1 LKELKE
7 ILFGVNIDSVY
18 GDTNLSISGISFDSR
33 QIKQNNIFI
42 AIKGYDLDGHNYID
56 QSINNGATV
65 VVCETLPKTINKYE
79 IVFIKV
85 KCSKTAL
92 YTISS
97 NLYGNPSSKIDLI
110 GVTGTNGKTTIAT
123 LLFDLYT
130 ELEIKSGLISTVK
143 ISYDNKNFQANQ
155 TTPDSLSIN
164 RFLSEMVNSNVR
176 YCFMEVS
183 SHGIDQN
190 RTDGLVF
197 KGGIFT
203 NLTHDH
209 LDYHESFE
217 NYRDI
222 KKQFF
227 DSLSNNSFA
236 LTNND
241 DKNGMVMLQNTIA
254 DKYTY
259 SLNSVSD
266 FKAKILESSF
276 DGMLLKINSTEF
288 WSKLVGKFNA
298 YNILSVYSAAS
309 ILGLPKNELLKAM
322 SSLDAVAGRFQFY
335 KKNKITAIVDYAHTP
350 DALENI
356 LKSINEIKTSE
367 NNLITVVGCG
377 GNRDKSKRPLM
388 GDIASN
394 LSSKVIFTSDNPR
407 FEDPE
412 IIIEEMISG
421 VRSTNSN
428 KTISISNRKEA
439 IKAACQFARTNDII
453 LVAGKGHESYQEVK
467 GVRSD
472 FDDFEIVKELLNQK
486 N

>member
-1 LKELKE
+1 MKLLRE
-7 ILFGVNIDSVY
+7 ILYKVEINSVV
-18 GDTNLSISGISFDSR
+18 GNTSLSINKIEFDSR
-33 QIKQNNIFI
+33 LISDGDMYI
-42 AIKGYDLDGHNYID
+42 AITGVNVDGHSFIS
-56 QSINNGATV
+56 QAIKNGANCI
-65 VVCETLPKTINKYE
+65 VCEKIPDNKTDGVVYVN
-79 IVFIKV
+79 V
-85 KCSKTAL
+85 KSSRKAL
-92 YTISS
+92 AIISS
-97 NLYGNPSSKIDLI
+97 NYFDNPSSKLNLI

-123 LLFDLYT
+123 LLYDLYT

-217 NYRDI
+217 NYRDT

-309 ILGLPKNELLKAM
+309 ILGLPKNELLKAI

>member
-1 LKELKE
+1 MKLLRE
-7 ILFGVNIDSVY
+7 ILYKVEINSVI
-18 GDTNLSISGISFDSR
+18 GSTSLSINKIEFDSR
-33 QIKQNNIFI
+33 LISDGDMYI
-42 AIKGYDLDGHNYID
+42 AITGVNVDGHSFIS
-56 QSINNGATV
+56 QAIKNGANCI
-65 VVCETLPKTINKYE
+65 VCEKIPDNKTDGVVYVN
-79 IVFIKV
+79 V
-85 KCSKTAL
+85 KSSRKAL
-92 YTISS
+92 AIISS
-97 NLYGNPSSKIDLI
+97 NYFDNPSSKLNLI

-217 NYRDI
+217 NYRDT

-259 SLNSVSD
+259 SLNSFSD

>member
-1 LKELKE
+1 MKLLRE
-7 ILFGVNIDSVY
+7 ILYKVEINSVV
-18 GDTNLSISGISFDSR
+18 GNTSLSINKIEFDSR
-33 QIKQNNIFI
+33 LISDGDMYI
-42 AIKGYDLDGHNYID
+42 AITGVNVDGHSFIS
-56 QSINNGATV
+56 QAIKNGANCI
-65 VVCETLPKTINKYE
+65 VCEKTPDNKTDGVVY
-79 IVFIKV
+79 VNV
-85 KCSKTAL
+85 KSSRKAL
-92 YTISS
+92 AIISS
-97 NLYGNPSSKIDLI
+97 NYFDNPSSKLNLI

-217 NYRDI
+217 NYRDT

-412 IIIEEMISG
+412 IIIEEMIRG

>member
-1 LKELKE
+1 MKLLRE
-7 ILFGVNIDSVY
+7 ILYKVEINSVV
-18 GDTNLSISGISFDSR
+18 GNTSLSINKIEFDSR
-33 QIKQNNIFI
+33 LISDGDMYI
-42 AIKGYDLDGHNYID
+42 AITGVNVDGHSFIS
-56 QSINNGATV
+56 QAIKNGANCI
-65 VVCETLPKTINKYE
+65 VCEKIPDNKTDGVVYVN
-79 IVFIKV
+79 V
-85 KCSKTAL
+85 KSSRKAL
-92 YTISS
+92 AIISS
-97 NLYGNPSSKIDLI
+97 NYFDNPSSKLNLI

-217 NYRDI
+217 NYRDT

-276 DGMLLKINSTEF
+276 DGMLIKINSTEF

-298 YNILSVYSAAS
+298 YNILSVYSTAS
-309 ILGLPKNELLKAM
+309 ILGLPKNELLKAI

>member
-1 LKELKE
+1 MKLLRE
-7 ILFGVNIDSVY
+7 ILYKVEINSVV
-18 GDTNLSISGISFDSR
+18 GNTSLSINKIEFDSR
-33 QIKQNNIFI
+33 LISDGDMYI
-42 AIKGYDLDGHNYID
+42 AITGVNVDGHSFIS
-56 QSINNGATV
+56 QAIQNGANCI
-65 VVCETLPKTINKYE
+65 VCEKIPDIKTDG
-79 IVFIKV
+79 IVYVNV
-85 KCSKTAL
+85 KSSRKAIAI
-92 YTISS
+92 ISS
-97 NLYGNPSSKIDLI
+97 NYFDNPSSKLNLI

-155 TTPDSLSIN
+155 TTPDSLSVN

-217 NYRDI
+217 NYRDT

-356 LKSINEIKTSE
+356 LKSINEIKTLE

-421 VRSTNSN
+421 VKSTNSN
-428 KTISISNRKEA
+428 KTISILNRKEA

>member
-1 LKELKE
+1 MKLLRE
-7 ILFGVNIDSVY
+7 ILYKVEINSVV
-18 GDTNLSISGISFDSR
+18 GSTSLSINKIGFDSR
-33 QIKQNNIFI
+33 LISDGDMYI
-42 AIKGYDLDGHNYID
+42 AITGVNVDGHSFIS
-56 QSINNGATV
+56 QAIQNGANCI
-65 VVCETLPKTINKYE
+65 VCEKTPENKTDGVVY
-79 IVFIKV
+79 VNV
-85 KCSKTAL
+85 KSSRKAL
-92 YTISS
+92 AIISS
-97 NLYGNPSSKIDLI
+97 NYFDNPSSKLNLI

-217 NYRDI
+217 NYRDT

-227 DSLSNNSFA
+227 DLLSNNSFA

-254 DKYTY
+254 EKYTY

>member
-1 LKELKE
+1 MKLLRE
-7 ILFGVNIDSVY
+7 ILYKVEINSVV
-18 GDTNLSISGISFDSR
+18 GNTSLSINKIEFDSR
-33 QIKQNNIFI
+33 LISDGDMYI
-42 AIKGYDLDGHNYID
+42 AITGVNVDGHSFIS
-56 QSINNGATV
+56 QAIQNGANCI
-65 VVCETLPKTINKYE
+65 VCEKTPE
-79 IVFIKV
+79 IKTDGVVYVNV
-85 KCSKTAL
+85 KSSRKAL
-92 YTISS
+92 AIISS
-97 NLYGNPSSKIDLI
+97 NYFDNPSSKLNLI

-123 LLFDLYT
+123 LLFELYT

-217 NYRDI
+217 NYRDT

-421 VRSTNSN
+421 VKSTNSN

>member
-1 LKELKE
+1 MKLLRE
-7 ILFGVNIDSVY
+7 ILYKVEINSVV
-18 GDTNLSISGISFDSR
+18 GNTSLSINKIEFDSR
-33 QIKQNNIFI
+33 LISDGDMYI
-42 AIKGYDLDGHNYID
+42 AITGVNVDGHSFIS
-56 QSINNGATV
+56 QAIQNGANCI
-65 VVCETLPKTINKYE
+65 VCEKIPDNKTDG
-79 IVFIKV
+79 IVYVNV
-85 KCSKTAL
+85 KSSRKAL
-92 YTISS
+92 AIISS
-97 NLYGNPSSKIDLI
+97 NYFDNPSSKLNLI

-217 NYRDI
+217 NYRDT

>member
-1 LKELKE
+1 LKLLRE
-7 ILFGVNIDSVY
+7 ILYKVEINSVV
-18 GDTNLSISGISFDSR
+18 GNTSLSINKIEFDSR
-33 QIKQNNIFI
+33 LISDGDMYI
-42 AIKGYDLDGHNYID
+42 AITGVNVDGHSFIS
-56 QSINNGATV
+56 QAIQNGAKCII
-65 VVCETLPKTINKYE
+65 CETTPENKADGVVY
-79 IVFIKV
+79 VNV
-85 KCSKTAL
+85 KSSRKAL
-92 YTISS
+92 AIISS
-97 NLYGNPSSKIDLI
+97 NYFDNPSSKLNLI

-123 LLFDLYT
+123 LLFDLYR

-217 NYRDI
+217 NYRDT

>member
-1 LKELKE
+1 MKLLRE
-7 ILFGVNIDSVY
+7 ILYKVEINSVV
-18 GDTNLSISGISFDSR
+18 GNTSLSINKIEFDSR
-33 QIKQNNIFI
+33 LISDGDMYI
-42 AIKGYDLDGHNYID
+42 AITGVNVDGHSFIS
-56 QSINNGATV
+56 QAIQNGANCI
-65 VVCETLPKTINKYE
+65 VCEKIPDNKTDGVVYVN
-79 IVFIKV
+79 V
-85 KCSKTAL
+85 KSSRKAL
-92 YTISS
+92 AIISS
-97 NLYGNPSSKIDLI
+97 NYFDNPSSKLNLI

-123 LLFDLYT
+123 LLFELYT

-217 NYRDI
+217 NYRDT

-412 IIIEEMISG
+412 IIIEEMIRG

>member
-1 LKELKE
+1 MKLLRE
-7 ILFGVNIDSVY
+7 ILYKVEINSVV
-18 GDTNLSISGISFDSR
+18 GNTSLSINKIEFDSR
-33 QIKQNNIFI
+33 LISDGDIYI
-42 AIKGYDLDGHNYID
+42 AITGVNVDGHSFIS
-56 QSINNGATV
+56 QAIQNGANCI
-65 VVCETLPKTINKYE
+65 VCEKTPE
-79 IVFIKV
+79 IKTDGIVYVNV
-85 KCSKTAL
+85 KSSRKAL
-92 YTISS
+92 AIISS
-97 NLYGNPSSKIDLI
+97 NYFDNPSSKLNLI

-217 NYRDI
+217 NYRDT

-276 DGMLLKINSTEF
+276 DGMLLRINSTEF

-356 LKSINEIKTSE
+356 LKSINEIKTSD

>member
-1 LKELKE
+1 MKLLRE
-7 ILFGVNIDSVY
+7 ILYKVEINSVV
-18 GDTNLSISGISFDSR
+18 GNTSLSINKIEFDSR
-33 QIKQNNIFI
+33 LISDGDMYI
-42 AIKGYDLDGHNYID
+42 AITGVNVDGHSFIS
-56 QSINNGATV
+56 QAIQNGANCI
-65 VVCETLPKTINKYE
+65 VCEKIPDNKTDGVVYVN
-79 IVFIKV
+79 V
-85 KCSKTAL
+85 KSSRKAL
-92 YTISS
+92 AIISS
-97 NLYGNPSSKIDLI
+97 NYFDNPSSKLNLI

-217 NYRDI
+217 NYRDT

>member
-1 LKELKE
+1 MKLLRE
-7 ILFGVNIDSVY
+7 ILYKVEINSVI
-18 GDTNLSISGISFDSR
+18 GNTSLSINKIEFDSR
-33 QIKQNNIFI
+33 LISDGDMYI
-42 AIKGYDLDGHNYID
+42 AITGVNVDGHSFIS
-56 QSINNGATV
+56 QAVQNGANCI
-65 VVCETLPKTINKYE
+65 VCEKIPDNKTDGVVYVN
-79 IVFIKV
+79 V
-85 KCSKTAL
+85 KSSRKAL
-92 YTISS
+92 AIISS
-97 NLYGNPSSKIDLI
+97 NYFDNPSSKLNLI

-164 RFLSEMVNSNVR
+164 RFLSEMVISNVR
-176 YCFMEVS
+176 YCFMELS

-217 NYRDI
+217 NYRDT

-439 IKAACQFARTNDII
+439 IRAACQFARTNDII

>member
-1 LKELKE
+1 MKLLRE
-7 ILFGVNIDSVY
+7 ILYKVEINSVI
-18 GDTNLSISGISFDSR
+18 GNTSLSINKIEFDSR
-33 QIKQNNIFI
+33 LISDGDMYI
-42 AIKGYDLDGHNYID
+42 AITGVNVDGHSFIS
-56 QSINNGATV
+56 QAIQNGANCI
-65 VVCETLPKTINKYE
+65 VCEKTPENKTDGVVY
-79 IVFIKV
+79 VNV
-85 KCSKTAL
+85 KSSRKAL
-92 YTISS
+92 AIISS
-97 NLYGNPSSKIDLI
+97 NYFDNPSSKLNLI

-155 TTPDSLSIN
+155 TTPDSLLIN

-217 NYRDI
+217 NYRDT

>member
-1 LKELKE
+1 MKLLRE
-7 ILFGVNIDSVY
+7 ILYKVEINSVV
-18 GDTNLSISGISFDSR
+18 GSTSLSINKIEFDSR
-33 QIKQNNIFI
+33 LISDGDMYI
-42 AIKGYDLDGHNYID
+42 AITGVNVDGHSFIS
-56 QSINNGATV
+56 QAIQNGANCI
-65 VVCETLPKTINKYE
+65 VCEKTPEIKTDGVVYIN
-79 IVFIKV
+79 V
-85 KCSKTAL
+85 KSSRKAL
-92 YTISS
+92 AIISS
-97 NLYGNPSSKIDLI
+97 NYFDNPSSKLNLI

-217 NYRDI
+217 NYRDT

-276 DGMLLKINSTEF
+276 DGMLLKINSTEL

-367 NNLITVVGCG
+367 NSLITVIGCG

-421 VRSTNSN
+421 VKSTNSN

>member
-1 LKELKE
+1 MKLLRE
-7 ILFGVNIDSVY
+7 ILYKVEINSVFGNTS
-18 GDTNLSISGISFDSR
+18 LSINKIEFDSR
-33 QIKQNNIFI
+33 LISDGDMYI
-42 AIKGYDLDGHNYID
+42 AITGVNVDGHSFIS
-56 QSINNGATV
+56 QAIKNGANCI
-65 VVCETLPKTINKYE
+65 VCEKIPDNKTDGVVYVN
-79 IVFIKV
+79 V
-85 KCSKTAL
+85 KSSRKAL
-92 YTISS
+92 AIISS
-97 NLYGNPSSKIDLI
+97 NYFDNPSSKLNLI

-217 NYRDI
+217 NYRDT

>member
-1 LKELKE
+1 MKLLRE
-7 ILFGVNIDSVY
+7 ILYKVEINSVV
-18 GDTNLSISGISFDSR
+18 GNTSLSINKIEFDSR
-33 QIKQNNIFI
+33 LISDGDMYI
-42 AIKGYDLDGHNYID
+42 AITGVNVDGHSFIS
-56 QSINNGATV
+56 QAIQNGATCI
-65 VVCETLPKTINKYE
+65 VCEKNPDIKTDG
-79 IVFIKV
+79 IVYVNV
-85 KCSKTAL
+85 KSSRKAL
-92 YTISS
+92 AIISS
-97 NLYGNPSSKIDLI
+97 NYFDNPSSKLNLI

-217 NYRDI
+217 NYRDT

-227 DSLSNNSFA
+227 DSLNNNSFA

-276 DGMLLKINSTEF
+276 DGMLLKINSAEF

>member
-1 LKELKE
+1 MKLLRE
-7 ILFGVNIDSVY
+7 ILYKVEINSVI
-18 GDTNLSISGISFDSR
+18 GNTSLSINKIEFDSR
-33 QIKQNNIFI
+33 LISDGDMYI
-42 AIKGYDLDGHNYID
+42 AITGVNVDGHSFIS
-56 QSINNGATV
+56 QAIQNGANCI
-65 VVCETLPKTINKYE
+65 VCEKIPDNKTDGVVYVN
-79 IVFIKV
+79 V
-85 KCSKTAL
+85 KSSRKAL
-92 YTISS
+92 AIISS
-97 NLYGNPSSKIDLI
+97 NYFDNPSSKLNLI

-130 ELEIKSGLISTVK
+130 VLEIKSGLISTVK

-190 RTDGLVF
+190 RTDGLIF

-217 NYRDI
+217 NYRDT
-222 KKQFF
+222 KKRFF

-241 DKNGMVMLQNTIA
+241 DKNGMFMLQNTIA

-309 ILGLPKNELLKAM
+309 ILGLPKNELLKAI

>member
-1 LKELKE
+1 MKLLRE
-7 ILFGVNIDSVY
+7 ILYKVEINSVV
-18 GDTNLSISGISFDSR
+18 GNTSLSINKIEFDSR
-33 QIKQNNIFI
+33 LISDGDMYI
-42 AIKGYDLDGHNYID
+42 AITGVNVDGHSFIS
-56 QSINNGATV
+56 QAIKNGANCI
-65 VVCETLPKTINKYE
+65 VCEKIPDNKTDGVVYVN
-79 IVFIKV
+79 V
-85 KCSKTAL
+85 KSSRKAL
-92 YTISS
+92 AIISS
-97 NLYGNPSSKIDLI
+97 NYFDNPSSKLNLI

-217 NYRDI
+217 NYRDT

-428 KTISISNRKEA
+428 KTISISL
-439 IKAACQFARTNDII
+439 I
-453 LVAGKGHESYQEVK
+453 L
-467 GVRSD
+467 
-472 FDDFEIVKELLNQK
+472 LL
-486 N
+486 

>member
-1 LKELKE
+1 MKLLRE
-7 ILFGVNIDSVY
+7 ILYKVEINSVV
-18 GDTNLSISGISFDSR
+18 GNTSLSINKIEFDSR
-33 QIKQNNIFI
+33 LISDGDMYI
-42 AIKGYDLDGHNYID
+42 AITGVNVDGHSFIS
-56 QSINNGATV
+56 QAIQNGATCI
-65 VVCETLPKTINKYE
+65 VCEKTPDIKTDG
-79 IVFIKV
+79 IVYVNV
-85 KCSKTAL
+85 KSSRKAL
-92 YTISS
+92 AIISS
-97 NLYGNPSSKIDLI
+97 NYFDNPSSKLNLI

-217 NYRDI
+217 NYRDT

>member
-1 LKELKE
+1 MKLLRE
-7 ILFGVNIDSVY
+7 ILYKVEINSVV
-18 GDTNLSISGISFDSR
+18 GNTSLSINKIEFDSR
-33 QIKQNNIFI
+33 LISDGDMYI
-42 AIKGYDLDGHNYID
+42 AITGVNFDGHSFIS
-56 QSINNGATV
+56 QAIQNGANCI
-65 VVCETLPKTINKYE
+65 VCEKTPDIKTDG
-79 IVFIKV
+79 IVYVNV
-85 KCSKTAL
+85 KSSRKAL
-92 YTISS
+92 AIISS
-97 NLYGNPSSKIDLI
+97 NYFDNPSSKLNLI

-227 DSLSNNSFA
+227 DSLCNNSFA

-254 DKYTY
+254 NKYTY

-322 SSLDAVAGRFQFY
+322 SSLDAVDGRFQFY

-356 LKSINEIKTSE
+356 LKSINEIKTLE

-377 GNRDKSKRPLM
+377 GNRDKSKRNKM
-388 GDIASN
+388 FKIAKKYSQ
-394 LSSKVIFTSDNPR
+394 KIFITSDNSR
-407 FEDPE
+407 FENFNS
-412 IIIEEMISG
+412 I
-421 VRSTNSN
+421 VRDILGEDRFDNLEVIKDRDS
-428 KTISISNRKEA
+428 A
-439 IKAACQFARTNDII
+439 IKIAIDTLPKNVPLLI
-453 LVAGKGHESYQEVK
+453 LGRGHEETLSLGK
-467 GVRSD
+467 NIINHSD
-472 FDDFEIVKELLNQK
+472 IKAVQRYISL
-486 N
+486 

>member
-1 LKELKE
+1 MKLLRE
-7 ILFGVNIDSVY
+7 ILYKVEINSVI
-18 GDTNLSISGISFDSR
+18 GNTSLSINKIEFDSR
-33 QIKQNNIFI
+33 LISDGDMYI
-42 AIKGYDLDGHNYID
+42 AITGVNVDGHSFIS
-56 QSINNGATV
+56 QAIKNGANCI
-65 VVCETLPKTINKYE
+65 VCEKTPDNKTDGVVY
-79 IVFIKV
+79 VNV
-85 KCSKTAL
+85 KSSRKAL
-92 YTISS
+92 AIISS
-97 NLYGNPSSKIDLI
+97 NYFDNPSSKLNLI

-217 NYRDI
+217 NYRDT

-412 IIIEEMISG
+412 IIIEEMIRG
-421 VRSTNSN
+421 VKSTNSN

>member
-1 LKELKE
+1 MKLLRE
-7 ILFGVNIDSVY
+7 ILYKVEINSVI
-18 GDTNLSISGISFDSR
+18 GNTSLSINKIEFDSR
-33 QIKQNNIFI
+33 LISDGDMYI
-42 AIKGYDLDGHNYID
+42 AITGVNVDGHSFIS
-56 QSINNGATV
+56 QAIQNGANCI
-65 VVCETLPKTINKYE
+65 VCEKIPDNKTDGVVYVN
-79 IVFIKV
+79 V
-85 KCSKTAL
+85 KSSRKAL
-92 YTISS
+92 AIISS
-97 NLYGNPSSKIDLI
+97 NYFDNPSSKLNLI

-130 ELEIKSGLISTVK
+130 VLEIKSGLISTVK

-190 RTDGLVF
+190 RTAGLVF

-217 NYRDI
+217 NYRDT
-222 KKQFF
+222 KKRFF

-241 DKNGMVMLQNTIA
+241 DKNGMFMLQNTIA

-322 SSLDAVAGRFQFY
+322 SYLDAVAGRFQFY

-367 NNLITVVGCG
+367 NNVITVVGCG

-412 IIIEEMISG
+412 IIIEEMITG
-421 VRSTNSN
+421 VKSTNSN

>member
-1 LKELKE
+1 MKLLRE
-7 ILFGVNIDSVY
+7 ILYKVGINSVI
-18 GDTNLSISGISFDSR
+18 GNTSLSINKIEFDSR
-33 QIKQNNIFI
+33 LISDGDMYI
-42 AIKGYDLDGHNYID
+42 AITGVNVDGHSFIS
-56 QSINNGATV
+56 QAIQNGANCI
-65 VVCETLPKTINKYE
+65 VCEKTPDIKNDG
-79 IVFIKV
+79 IVYVNV
-85 KCSKTAL
+85 KSSRKAL
-92 YTISS
+92 AIISS
-97 NLYGNPSSKIDLI
+97 NYFDNPSSKLNLI

-123 LLFDLYT
+123 LLFELYT

-190 RTDGLVF
+190 RTDGLIF

-217 NYRDI
+217 TYRDT
-222 KKQFF
+222 KKRFF
-227 DSLSNNSFA
+227 DSLTNNSFA

-241 DKNGMVMLQNTIA
+241 DKNGMVMLQNTLA

>member
-1 LKELKE
+1 MKLLRE
-7 ILFGVNIDSVY
+7 ILYKVEINSVV
-18 GDTNLSISGISFDSR
+18 GNTSLSINKIEFDSR
-33 QIKQNNIFI
+33 LISDGDMYI
-42 AIKGYDLDGHNYID
+42 AITGVNVDGHSFIS
-56 QSINNGATV
+56 QAIKNGANCI
-65 VVCETLPKTINKYE
+65 VCEKIPDNKTDGVVYVN
-79 IVFIKV
+79 V
-85 KCSKTAL
+85 KSSRKAL
-92 YTISS
+92 AIISS
-97 NLYGNPSSKIDLI
+97 NYFDNPSSKLNLI

-217 NYRDI
+217 NYRDT

-356 LKSINEIKTSE
+356 LKSINEIKTIE

-421 VRSTNSN
+421 VKSTNSN